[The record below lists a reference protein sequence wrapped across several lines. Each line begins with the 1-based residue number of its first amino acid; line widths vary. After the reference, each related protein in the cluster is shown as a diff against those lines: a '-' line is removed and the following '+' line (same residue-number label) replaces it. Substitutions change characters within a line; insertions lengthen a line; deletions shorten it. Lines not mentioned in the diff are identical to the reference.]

1 VKSESHVRKAKAV
14 EMREGKEKA
23 EKKTGVSIREEGDAK
38 GESRANT
45 QNQL

>member
-1 VKSESHVRKAKAV
+1 MKGESHVRKAKVV

-23 EKKTGVSIREEGDAK
+23 EKKTDVSSREEGDAK
-38 GESRANT
+38 GASRANT